1 MGIQIMQ
8 NDNGFLLDQ
17 MGGME
22 CFGRFHSREL
32 YNSPFCIRS
41 AVMGFLNSVKF
52 WKTLTQRK
60 AGIPFLL
67 QTSLSLSCLL
77 HNSMSQE
84 LFEEASKQRNKKQEE
99 KRKLN
104 RKMEGNSPMISFTL
118 SIYSVSKWRQTLEM
132 GLGDVP
138 PPPPFIS
145 AWQKIHQKYVFVWS
159 WVNNLNLVA

>member
-1 MGIQIMQ
+1 MQ
-8 NDNGFLLDQ
+8 KKNPYILILKDWTTVEDPTFKA
-17 MGGME
+17 
-22 CFGRFHSREL
+22 FK
-32 YNSPFCIRS
+32 SPFCIRG

-118 SIYSVSKWRQTLEM
+118 SIYSVSKWRQCWRLGLETS
-132 GLGDVP
+132 
-138 PPPPFIS
+138 PPPFIS
-145 AWQKIHQKYVFVWS
+145 PW
-159 WVNNLNLVA
+159 